1 LSKSLSRKEK
11 KKMKKKRCRGMHRCR
26 KRMWEFGI
34 LISTGRGHTVI
45 GLKGLREKW

>member
-1 LSKSLSRKEK
+1 MSRKAQ
-11 KKMKKKRCRGMHRCR
+11 MR